1 MSAVQHI
8 RSEAAIRSVLSAVW
22 NLSAHS
28 PDNKEEIC
36 STPGSLKFLCYALN
50 YRSPS
55 RSLAVPENAGGIMR
69 NISSHIAVKPDYR
82 EILREHGCLKV
93 IQVFLFLLSDLVFFG
108 NTL

>member
-28 PDNKEEIC
+28 PGNKEEIC
-36 STPGSLKFLCYALN
+36 STPGSLKFLCFALN

-69 NISSHIAVKPDYR
+69 NISSHIAVKPEYR
-82 EILREHGCLKV
+82 QILREHGCLKV
-93 IQVFLFLLSDLVFFG
+93 SVIRAGVLLVYSL
-108 NTL
+108 